1 MAKKQRIVDRARHEL
16 RRERERF
23 CAGLSPDIA
32 KHWQPYPGRIGVV
45 LSGGGARGA
54 YEAGVLMAFQ
64 DAQMPTHILTAT
76 SVGSINAASYAGHS
90 DTVVGK
96 ADSLV
101 HSWSEL
107 TPATVGID
115 WFRYIL
121 VLTGLIAASVG
132 FGNLLRSWINE
143 SGFRTP
149 LVHPKLTWF
158 ALALTGLALLYFY
171 DQASYLWYVFKN
183 WYTDRRWEPDKAKL
197 SRSIFALT
205 IILVCSVFLLSV
217 TRIHM
222 PDREVLD
229 ETHSSFYFIPAALA
243 LAAVLGYFQRD
254 RISVWSRTFLR
265 TPLRSGLFPNFERT
279 RFLRGHIPAEGLRK
293 SPIRVVMT
301 STDVTEG
308 KEKYFTNF
316 TPEEVANDPGAD
328 PAFLK
333 LETEPAVDDLLLAVI
348 ASSAFPIVYET
359 VPLHGRM
366 WTDGGI
372 VGNQPIKPAVRLGA
386 DAIFLVMVEP
396 RSQKRGETKTF
407 LDLGVRAI
415 DVLMAQNLRTD
426 LALLGQ
432 TNGLCGQYAREMG
445 LRPEQVRLRVGERE
459 FRFIKAIQVE
469 PHEPLAAGVLDFDGE
484 ITAPAILQGYKDGCA
499 AVMHFKEYV
508 DELPQG
514 LAKHDIKLVAEEFTE
529 KKETGVMRL

>member
-1 MAKKQRIVDRARHEL
+1 MAKKQRIVDQARHEL

-32 KHWQPYPGRIGVV
+32 RHWQSYPGRIGVV

-101 HSWSEL
+101 NSWSEL

-115 WFRYIL
+115 WFRYVL
-121 VLTGLIAASVG
+121 VLTGLIAAAAG
-132 FGNLLRSWINE
+132 FGNLFRAWIAEN
-143 SGFRTP
+143 GIRVQ
-149 LVHPKLTWF
+149 LHHPKLTWF
-158 ALALTGLALLYFY
+158 ALGLTGLALLYFY

-183 WYTDRRWEPDKAKL
+183 WYTDRRWEPDRAKL
-197 SRSIFALT
+197 VRSVIALS
-205 IILVCSVFLLSV
+205 IIVGCAVFLLSV
-217 TRIHM
+217 AHLRMAAGEILDSANDLTYFLFA
-222 PDREVLD
+222 VLV
-229 ETHSSFYFIPAALA
+229 FIAAL
-243 LAAVLGYFQRD
+243 GYSQRD
-254 RISVWSRTFLR
+254 RISVWSRAFLR
-265 TPLRSGLFPNFERT
+265 APLRSGLFPNFERT
-279 RFLRGHIPAEGLRK
+279 RFLRGHIPAEGLHK

-316 TPEEVANDPGAD
+316 APEDVANDPGAD
-328 PAFLK
+328 AAFLK
-333 LETEPAVDDLLLAVI
+333 LETECVADDLILAVI

-396 RSQKRGETKTF
+396 RAQKRGETKTF

-432 TNGLCGQYAREMG
+432 TNGLCAQFAREMG
-445 LRPEQVRLRVGERE
+445 LRAEQVRLHVGERE

-469 PHEPLAAGVLDFDGE
+469 PPEPLAAGVLDFDGE

-508 DELPQG
+508 DELPKG
-514 LAKHDIKLVAEEFTE
+514 LTKHDIKLVAEEFTE
-529 KKETGVMRL
+529 KRKTGVMKI